1 MDFQSIADSL
11 YAAACIVS
19 VERKTDGVCGDIR
32 IIAANQKYIDLLSI
46 RTKYHSDDNDD
57 TGYCFIPG
65 KVYTEYIPENVNF
78 ENVCRGAA
86 LEKRDIHTYAHIPN
100 VDVWFD
106 IYVLPVDYN
115 EGDTYYCIY
124 STIPSNNA
132 DLILDKFSTTQTAN
146 DVLKT
151 CIKLHKANNLKDA
164 MENVLYDIRI
174 ICKAEGCT
182 VLLLN
187 NEDEE
192 FSILASNF
200 VPTSRIKRVT
210 EFNGYYDVANSWKDM
225 LGEEGDNLGAV
236 LTINSGAGGTEAND
250 WSSMLMRMYTRWGER
265 NGYKMT
271 VTELIEGDEAGIK
284 SCTIQ
289 FEGDYAYGYL
299 KAENGVHRLV
309 RISPYNA
316 QGKRQTTFSSV
327 FVYPLVDDTIQIEI
341 NPADLEW
348 DTFRS
353 SGAGGQNVN
362 KVETGVRVKHLP
374 TGITVENTETRSQLD
389 NRQNALRI
397 LKSHLYDLELK
408 KRQEKQAELEGQK
421 KRIEWGSQ
429 IRSYVLHPYKMVK
442 DLRTGYE
449 TSDTQA
455 VLDGDLNPFMKEFLM
470 RNDL

>member
-1 MDFQSIADSL
+1 MDGYDALETGLS
-11 YAAACIVS
+11 
-19 VERKTDGVCGDIR
+19 
-32 IIAANQKYIDLLSI
+32 DLETLLDFGEDA
-46 RTKYHSDDNDD
+46 SDDIDAAYNALVE
-57 TGYCFIPG
+57 
-65 KVYTEYIPENVNF
+65 KLE
-78 ENVCRGAA
+78 A
-86 LEKRDIHTYAHIPN
+86 LEMRN
-100 VDVWFD
+100 
-106 IYVLPVDYN
+106 
-115 EGDTYYCIY
+115 
-124 STIPSNNA
+124 
-132 DLILDKFSTTQTAN
+132 
-146 DVLKT
+146 
-151 CIKLHKANNLKDA
+151 
-164 MENVLYDIRI
+164 
-174 ICKAEGCT
+174 
-182 VLLLN
+182 
-187 NEDEE
+187 
-192 FSILASNF
+192 
-200 VPTSRIKRVT
+200 
-210 EFNGYYDVANSWKDM
+210 M
-225 LGEEGDNLGAV
+225 LGAEGDNLGAV
-236 LTINSGAGGTEAND
+236 LTINSGAGGTESND

-271 VTELIEGDEAGIK
+271 VTELLEGDEAGIK

-362 KVETGVRVKHLP
+362 KVETGVRVRHIP

-455 VLDGDLNPFMKEFLM
+455 VLDGDLNAFMKEFLM

>member
-1 MDFQSIADSL
+1 MA
-11 YAAACIVS
+11 S
-19 VERKTDGVCGDIR
+19 VKYWVDGYD
-32 IIAANQKYIDLLSI
+32 
-46 RTKYHSDDNDD
+46 
-57 TGYCFIPG
+57 
-65 KVYTEYIPENVNF
+65 
-78 ENVCRGAA
+78 A
-86 LEKRDIHTYAHIPN
+86 LE
-100 VDVWFD
+100 
-106 IYVLPVDYN
+106 
-115 EGDTYYCIY
+115 EGM
-124 STIPSNNA
+124 A
-132 DLILDKFSTTQTAN
+132 DLETLLEFGEDAAD
-146 DVLKT
+146 DVDAAY
-151 CIKLHKANNLKDA
+151 KA
-164 MENVLYDIRI
+164 
-174 ICKAEGCT
+174 
-182 VLLLN
+182 LLEKVEALELRN
-187 NEDEE
+187 
-192 FSILASNF
+192 
-200 VPTSRIKRVT
+200 
-210 EFNGYYDVANSWKDM
+210 M
-225 LGEEGDNLGAV
+225 LGAEGDNLGAV

-271 VTELIEGDEAGIK
+271 VTELLEGDEAGIK

-327 FVYPLVDDTIQIEI
+327 FVYPLVDDSIQIDI
-341 NPADLEW
+341 NPSDLEW

-362 KVETGVRVKHLP
+362 KVETGVRVKHIP

-408 KRQEKQAELEGQK
+408 KRREKQAELEGQK

-449 TSDTQA
+449 TSDTQG